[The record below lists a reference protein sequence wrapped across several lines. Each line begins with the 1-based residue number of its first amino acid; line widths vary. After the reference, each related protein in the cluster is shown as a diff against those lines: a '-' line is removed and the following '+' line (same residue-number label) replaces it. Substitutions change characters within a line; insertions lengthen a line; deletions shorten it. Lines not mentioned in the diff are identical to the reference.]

1 MKRRGTLLPAV
12 CLAAG
17 AVAAISG
24 QTRAP
29 ARPAA
34 TGLQQIAADIV
45 CPSDLGIGV
54 KTKARFCD
62 ILTGRDLSE
71 GVLVRLPPR
80 RGPATLTFQLHNRHT
95 FSEDLIRANRAF
107 TRYTATVGVLTPDN
121 TLLIRGVVES
131 EFRAET
137 DLLDRIEGGAGPGG
151 VKAVAPLGQERVVV
165 TVPAD
170 VESVTILGEKLMME
184 RLDGASTYSAPGR
197 PVAVVSQVQI
207 EFRPG
212 PARRR

>member
-1 MKRRGTLLPAV
+1 
-12 CLAAG
+12 
-17 AVAAISG
+17 
-24 QTRAP
+24 
-29 ARPAA
+29 
-34 TGLQQIAADIV
+34 
-45 CPSDLGIGV
+45 
-54 KTKARFCD
+54 
-62 ILTGRDLSE
+62 
-71 GVLVRLPPR
+71 
-80 RGPATLTFQLHNRHT
+80 
-95 FSEDLIRANRAF
+95 
-107 TRYTATVGVLTPDN
+107 
-121 TLLIRGVVES
+121 VVES